1 MSLKSSQL
9 SLAVGGAAT
18 LAALAACT
26 FILQKGKNDLST
38 ANNSGDSSNDVGKV
52 LLPPPQNKP
61 TTESIS
67 AARHP
72 ISTPLVP
79 SKGLPKDDTKK
90 FSLSSV
96 PGLIIGGCVT
106 WISDEAD
113 HFWYKVQLENEGEQ
127 YMLCSSKGNDNTTTT
142 STADVTTGKKEGY
155 EIITDADAAMTTVKE
170 LFDHQALCEAL
181 LAAGIKLEIKATSLS
196 LSGMKVVE
204 VKAQTSVSTSEL
216 DIEISFNVEGR
227 YFTWHD
233 ACLSEQID
241 KQVDNENG
249 SVLIAGGERHKKTSE
264 TGEPVHLEVLMVF
277 GV

>member
-38 ANNSGDSSNDVGKV
+38 AANNSGDTSNDVEEV
-52 LLPPPQNKP
+52 SLPPPQNKS
-61 TTESIS
+61 TTE
-67 AARHP
+67 A

-127 YMLCSSKGNDNTTTT
+127 YMLCSSKLIIDNTTTT
-142 STADVTTGKKEGY
+142 SMTDVSTGEKGGH
-155 EIITDADAAMTTVKE
+155 EIISDADAVIVVTTVKE

-181 LAAGIKLEIKATSLS
+181 LAAGIKLEIKPTTLS

-204 VKAQTSVSTSEL
+204 VKAHTSVSTSEL
-216 DIEISFNVEGR
+216 DIEISFSVEGR

-233 ACLSEQID
+233 ASLSEQVD

-264 TGEPVHLEVLMVF
+264 TGEPVHLEVLTVF
-277 GV
+277 